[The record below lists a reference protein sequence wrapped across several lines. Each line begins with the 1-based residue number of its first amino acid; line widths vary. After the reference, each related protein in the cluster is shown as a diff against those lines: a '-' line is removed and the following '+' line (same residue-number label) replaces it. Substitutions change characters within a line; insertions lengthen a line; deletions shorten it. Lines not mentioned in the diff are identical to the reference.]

1 MRDDRPVS
9 TKRQALLDAKNASPL
24 QVGEQIVV
32 FERAVSKYAKDD
44 TKTCTCTI
52 ESLDNGVIVVFQG
65 HPRDKR
71 PNATLYTITQADIAG
86 RDLFS
91 IGANPFDESM
101 NDIRPV
107 AFSFDSIMFNLDVMG
122 NDSTRNKYK
131 IGEVLIK
138 RANWNPYVYL
148 ADGTKKFYQRPLVWT
163 LEDKQNLVE
172 SIYQNIDC
180 GKILIRKRSFKELE
194 AMGAKGETEL
204 AFNDIVD
211 GKQRLDA
218 VRGFIA
224 GEYADMHGNYFAD
237 LSYKSQHKLTGHQ
250 LFSYAEMPENTP
262 DDAVLKQF
270 LKLNFAGV
278 PQSTEHIEYIRSLI
292 QK

>member
-9 TKRQALLDAKNASPL
+9 EQRQALMDAKNASPL
-24 QVGEQIVV
+24 QVGEQL
-32 FERAVSKYAKDD
+32 AVYESAVYKYGKADSEKS
-44 TKTCTCTI
+44 CTCTI
-52 ESLDNGVIVVFQG
+52 VSLDGGIVVYVG
-65 HPRDKR
+65 GKRDR
-71 PNATLYTITQADIAG
+71 RDNSTLHTITPADIAA
-86 RDLFS
+86 RDLFDV
-91 IGANPFDESM
+91 GANPFDTSM

-122 NDSTRNKYK
+122 TDSTREKYK

-224 GEYADMHGNYFAD
+224 GEYKDLHGNYFAD
-237 LSYKSQHKLTGHQ
+237 LSYMSQHKFTGHQ

-262 DDAVLKQF
+262 DDAVLRQF

-292 QK
+292 K